1 VRLVRLE
8 AFLTGLALAQLQV
21 SIGFVAMRGIGA
33 SATTWFAILFCWL
46 LGGLLGVLWQR
57 HRPTNQ
63 HRETALTWV
72 ALSLLWGAEL
82 AALLTPFSLLPRLLV
97 ALAAL
102 SAGAYGGAFLASRGS
117 QGHSVAPLFFHE
129 NNGFLFGFLT
139 ASGLLLFAAPLL
151 LPATTV
157 LLLAARASRPRVGAR
172 PLLFPIILG
181 ISSTSFQ
188 LLFAWGAEPAWDALM
203 TASVLTHPTAVSL
216 GDWLFFAHP
225 LVIPLTAPFRLLCS
239 DPLQAVQ
246 LREAVCH
253 GGVITLLC
261 LSARALCPDRKQ
273 GLLVALFACLQVL
286 FAVGRWQLA
295 QAGEEKEITL
305 LIGSAFLIFYLDH
318 RGLWSLGIG
327 AFTERSIRC
336 RRLILG
342 VLLAFAVTVH
352 LLNGLLVLWLLGDLL
367 LTGISGGERR
377 QVAKEIRSILLWTS
391 ALLGPF
397 FLWLAIGVG
406 GARSPQQVLRF
417 FLEYHLSGEF
427 WTVPRSLPDRLL
439 DCYRGLRMW
448 LLGDLPLRH
457 PVLESATVFGVL
469 VVLLRSAVLAAP
481 QVAMRLL
488 AWVILLLL
496 HFFFFNPSDPE
507 SWAPAA
513 LCGSLLVALGVLGM
527 GRLLLLRRTLAVLW
541 IGGLALLLGRDQ
553 RQGVLTAEQVR
564 DFISAERASP
574 MPLRELVRWLDVNL
588 EPDAE
593 IVVTDRLLV
602 SLFQLYS
609 ARTPLVREYLGI
621 SPAELRNTHHL
632 TTLSLRFYLPSRTPE
647 QLNAEIVA
655 GRPVY
660 LLSVDQDP
668 AQAASLPWGGLQIS
682 RISSPLGFPPAATQ
696 GHASVRPVSAQS
708 ARADLLADDLQ
719 LQAVTMINP
728 TVYKLSLRRGEREFA
743 AKWKPLGSEASE
755 EQEGFDGN
763 NSPRC
768 ELAARRIDSWLS
780 DGDSRR
786 QLVPE
791 VVLRAFHRE
800 VPCERSC
807 RGVPRL
813 MGAAVPATF
822 PKQNDH
828 LVLGA
833 LSLWV
838 ENAERPTRF
847 HDGLWNPQRF
857 ESDSAYRRSFSDLV
871 TFLLLIAH
879 GDANYADNFLVSEGP
894 PFRVYSI
901 DNGRS
906 LDGVPYFTDEADPD
920 WQPFAQLSPQSLL
933 LPALSRQTLAR
944 LGQLS
949 ESTLPQQLYLVGAV
963 DLASGRA
970 LAQPSEEPL
979 LADLLGKPLAG
990 QPGLRK
996 LSRQSYLTTEPRH
1009 GGPWLLLGVSQSG
1022 VADVQRR
1029 ARALLDYQK
1038 AAGLRLFE

>member
-1 VRLVRLE
+1 VRLGRLE

-57 HRPTNQ
+57 HSPSIQR
-63 HRETALTWV
+63 RETALTWV

-97 ALAAL
+97 AVAAL

-117 QGHSVAPLFFHE
+117 QGRSIAPVFFHE

-151 LPATTV
+151 LPATTI
-157 LLLAARASRPRVGAR
+157 LLLAARASRSHLGAR
-172 PLLFPIILG
+172 PLLFPAILG
-181 ISSTSFQ
+181 ILSTSFQ

-203 TASVLTHPTAVSL
+203 TASVLTHPTMVSL
-216 GDWLFFAHP
+216 SDWLFFAHP

-261 LSARALCPDRKQ
+261 LSARALCPDRRQ

-295 QAGEEKEITL
+295 LAGEEKEIAL
-305 LIGSAFLIFYLDH
+305 LTGSAFLVFYLDH

-327 AFTERSIRC
+327 AFTERSVHF
-336 RRLILG
+336 RRLLLG
-342 VLLAFAVTVH
+342 VLLAFAVAVH
-352 LLNGLLVLWLLGDLL
+352 LLNGLLILWLLSDLL
-367 LTGISGGERR
+367 LTGSSGGEGR
-377 QVAKEIRSILLWTS
+377 QVAREVRSILLWAG

-397 FLWLAIGVG
+397 FLWLAIGAG
-406 GARSPQQVLRF
+406 GARSPQQVLRY

-427 WTVPRSLPDRLL
+427 WTVPRSLPERLL
-439 DCYRGLRMW
+439 DCYRGLRLW

-457 PVLESATVFGVL
+457 LVLESTTVFGVL
-469 VVLLRSAVLAAP
+469 LLLLRSAVLAAP
-481 QVAMRLL
+481 QVALRLL

-496 HFFFFNPSDPE
+496 HFFFFHPSDPE

-513 LCGSLLVALGVLGM
+513 LCGSLLVALGLLGM

-553 RQGVLTAEQVR
+553 RQGADTAEQVR
-564 DFISAERASP
+564 DFILAERPSEI
-574 MPLRELVRWLDVNL
+574 PLRELVRWLDVNL
-588 EPDAE
+588 EKDAE

-602 SLFQLYS
+602 SFFQLYS
-609 ARTPLVREYLGI
+609 GRTPLVREYLGI
-621 SPAELRNTHHL
+621 SPAELRQTHHL
-632 TTLSLRFYLPSRTPE
+632 TTLSLRFYVPPRTPQ
-647 QLNAEIVA
+647 QLSAAISA

-668 AQAASLPWGGLQIS
+668 TQAESLPWGGLQIS
-682 RISSPLGFPPAATQ
+682 RIRSPQL
-696 GHASVRPVSAQS
+696 

-728 TVYKLSLRRGEREFA
+728 TVYKLSLRRGKHEFA
-743 AKWKPLGSEASE
+743 AKWKPLGSEADE
-755 EQEGFDGN
+755 QQEGFDGN

-786 QLVPE
+786 ELVPE
-791 VVLRAFHRE
+791 VVLRAFHRD
-800 VPCERSC
+800 VPCDRSC
-807 RGVPRL
+807 QGVPRL
-813 MGAAVPATF
+813 VGAAVPPTF

-833 LSLWV
+833 LSLWI
-838 ENAERPTRF
+838 ESAERPTRF
-847 HDGLWNPQRF
+847 HDGLWNRQRF
-857 ESDSAYRRSFSDLV
+857 VSDSAYRRNFADLV

-894 PFRVYSI
+894 PFRAYSI

-906 LDGVPYFTDEADPD
+906 LDGVPYFTEEADPD
-920 WQPFAQLSPQSLL
+920 WQPFAKLSPQSLMV
-933 LPALSRQTLAR
+933 PSLSQKTMVR
-944 LGQLS
+944 LGQLA
-949 ESTLPQQLYLVGAV
+949 ESALPQQLHLLAAV

-970 LAQPSEEPL
+970 VAEPSEEPL
-979 LADLLGKPLAG
+979 LADLLAKPLDG

-996 LSRQSYLTTEPRH
+996 LSRQSYLTTEPHR
-1009 GGPWLLLGVSQSG
+1009 GGPWLLLGLSQSG
-1022 VADVQRR
+1022 IADVKRR
-1029 ARALLDYQK
+1029 AKALLDYQK
-1038 AAGLRLFE
+1038 AAGLPLFE